1 MAFKMKEFS
10 GFKSNG
16 DPKKKS
22 TATVGKVVGD
32 VDNKLN
38 DAYESG
44 DMKAVKKA
52 LREINKDIKA
62 VEKAGK
68 GEELRDYINPSNYKN
83 LNAYTKYTKEN

>member
-1 MAFKMKEFS
+1 MAFKMKDFS

-16 DPKKKS
+16 DSKKKS
-22 TATVGKVVGD
+22 TATVGKIVGD

-38 DAYESG
+38 DAYGSG

-52 LREINKDIKA
+52 LREINRDIKA

-68 GEELRDYINPSNYKN
+68 GKELRDYINPSNYAN
-83 LNAYTKYTKEN
+83 LNAYTKYAKDN

>member
-1 MAFKMKEFS
+1 MAFKMNGFS

-22 TATVGKVVGD
+22 TATVGKIVGD

-38 DAYESG
+38 DAYASG

-52 LREINKDIKA
+52 LREINRDIKA

-68 GEELRDYINPSNYKN
+68 KEELRDYINPSNYTN
-83 LNAYTKYTKEN
+83 LAAYTKYAKEN

>member
-1 MAFKMKEFS
+1 MAFKMKGFS
-10 GFKSNG
+10 GFKLDG

-22 TATVGKVVGD
+22 TATVGTIVGD
-32 VDNKLN
+32 VDNKLT

-52 LREINKDIKA
+52 LKEINRDIKA

-68 GEELRDYINPSNYKN
+68 GEELRDYINPANYAS
-83 LNAYTKYTKEN
+83 LNAYTKYAKDN